1 MEVNMNRTKLGM
13 FLVVVV
19 AFATWG
25 CEKPAAKEEAPAAK
39 QVQPAETKAPGTE
52 MPTYPTR
59 VFFGDT
65 HLHTIFSFDAGTFGV
80 RLGPDDAYRFAKGEE
95 LMSSTGVKAKLA
107 KPLDFLVVADHS
119 ENLGF
124 FPKLMIGAV
133 KIVSHP
139 LGKKWHEAVKEGG
152 MAAGEAAIEMIK
164 LFSKGQ
170 FPMEIATVGEEMRA
184 PWNEMIDTA
193 EKHNQ
198 PGKFTA
204 FIGYEWTS
212 MPGAKNLHRV
222 LIFKDGKEKAT
233 QVLPFSSF
241 DSDDPEKLWDW
252 MDGYEKATDGR
263 VLAIAHNGNLS
274 NGQMFILETQEGKAF
289 DKAYGLRRVQ
299 KEPLYEVTQIKGDGE
314 AHPYLSPTDEFADF
328 ENWDVGNLDLSASKK
343 KEMLQYEY
351 GREALKNGLKV
362 EAGTGAN
369 PFKFGM
375 IGSTDSHTALAS
387 ADDDNFFGKASTA
400 EPSAVR
406 AAHEFISGKG
416 GKIMGWQ
423 MTASGYAAVWAK
435 ENTREALFAAMERK
449 EVYATTGPRMTV
461 RFFGGWDYVDA
472 DAKGD
477 VAAVGYAKGV
487 PMGGDLTA
495 PPSADASPTFLIA
508 ALKEADG
515 ANLDRVQVIKGWVD
529 GDGNTQEKVFN
540 VALSDDREVG
550 ADGKAP
556 PVGNTVNVKE
566 ASYENSIGAGELM
579 VTWKDP
585 EFDQS
590 QRAFYYV
597 RALEIPTPRWTAY
610 DAKRFGAKMP
620 KDVPMSLQQR
630 AYTSP
635 IWFTPA
641 N

>member
-1 MEVNMNRTKLGM
+1 M
-13 FLVVVV
+13 
-19 AFATWG
+19 
-25 CEKPAAKEEAPAAK
+25 PA
-39 QVQPAETKAPGTE
+39 
-52 MPTYPTR
+52 YPTR

-65 HLHTIFSFDAGTFGV
+65 HLHTSFSFDAGTFGA
-80 RLGPDDAYRFAKGEE
+80 RLGPDAAYSFAKGGE
-95 LMSSTGVKAKLA
+95 LLSSTGVKAKLA

-124 FPKLMIGAV
+124 FPRLLTGDKQILAHPKGKEWHDAIQKGGEDAV
-133 KIVSHP
+133 
-139 LGKKWHEAVKEGG
+139 
-152 MAAGEAAIEMIK
+152 AASIDMIK
-164 LFSKGQ
+164 LFSQGQ
-170 FPMEIATVGEEMRA
+170 FPMEIAVRGDKMRI
-184 PWNEMIDTA
+184 PWMEMINAA
-193 EKHNQ
+193 EAHND

-222 LIFKDGKEKAT
+222 LIFKDGKEKAR
-233 QVLPFSSF
+233 QILPFSSF
-241 DSDDPEKLWDW
+241 DSDDPEKLWDT
-252 MDGYEKATDGR
+252 MDSYEKATEGR

-274 NGQMFILETQEGKAF
+274 NGQMFALETQQGKAL

-314 AHPYLSPTDEFADF
+314 THPYLSPNDEFADF
-328 ENWDVGNLDLSASKK
+328 ENWDVGNLDVSEAKTK
-343 KEMLQYEY
+343 NMLQYEY
-351 GREALKNGLKV
+351 AREALKNGLKLETAV
-362 EAGTGAN
+362 GSN

-375 IGSTDSHTALAS
+375 IGSTDSHTGLAT
-387 ADDDNFFGKASTA
+387 ADDSNFFGKHSGV
-400 EPSAVR
+400 EPNPKR
-406 AAHEFISGKG
+406 ATDHVVIEGKG
-416 GKIMGWQ
+416 GKIMSYQ

-461 RFFGGWDYVDA
+461 RFFGGWDFAPA

-477 VAAVGYAKGV
+477 VAAVGYEKGV
-487 PMGGDLTA
+487 PMGGDLAA
-495 PPSADASPTFLIA
+495 PPAADASPTFLIA

-515 ANLDRVQVIKGWVD
+515 ANLDRVQVVKGWVD
-529 GDGNTQEKVFN
+529 GDGKTQEKVFD
-540 VALSDDREVG
+540 VALSDDRKVG

-556 PVGNTVNVKE
+556 PVGNTVNVAE
-566 ASYENSIGAGELM
+566 VTYVNSIGASDLV

-590 QRAFYYV
+590 RRAFYYV
-597 RALEIPTPRWTAY
+597 RVLEIPTPRWTAY
-610 DAKRFGAKMP
+610 DAKRFGLTMP
-620 KDVPMSLQQR
+620 KHIPMIIQQR

-641 N
+641 L